1 MNTTSHKNSN
11 PYTLFAEW
19 LKSEGYEPPAKDKLN
34 PFRTAALF
42 EAYGN
47 FAENAFGPLRRSK
60 PSIFDQRLG
69 FLNRRIDEILT
80 PDPPMLTARLNY
92 AAMYNWQTFPAP
104 ADGSKKSEKSAEYS
118 NGVRWGATTDERTI
132 RADFKKWPDQ
142 NIGIVCGA
150 ENEIFVVEVDT
161 AEHGE
166 GVDGEAA
173 LKAWEAE
180 HGALPETLEALS
192 PSDSRHRFFKHPGVG
207 KKVKTIAGVLP
218 GVDVRGDGGMVLG
231 APSYRPRQVFAD
243 AKPTKAA
250 GVYRWVDQTVPIAD
264 PPAALLELV
273 MEKPAEPEP
282 KEPIKTK
289 ADNFERLG
297 RRTSSSNRDRS
308 WAEAAL
314 DDECDKLRSTSKGR
328 RNHQLNSS
336 AFSLG
341 QIVGAKVL
349 SESDVF
355 DALMQ
360 AAETNGLLK
369 DDGRAICKAT
379 INSGLSSGKLEPRYP
394 PENKPPPD
402 ATETNSEAAA
412 IGKAKTAEAKSKKK
426 KVVGV
431 ALEDFYA
438 LMPMHSYIFV
448 PSREMWPA
456 SSVNTRIPPVQL
468 FKKNGKPLLDEN
480 KEEVFLKANVWL
492 DKNRAVEQM
501 TWAPGFQLVIKD
513 RLISEGGWIERDDV
527 STFNMYRP
535 PSIKLGDAK
544 KATRWINLV
553 KKVYPNDAEEIFNF
567 CAHRR
572 QKPEEKINHAM
583 ILGGAPGIGK
593 DTLLEAPKQAIGPWN
608 FREVSP
614 QDVMGPWNDFI
625 KSVVL
630 RISEVRDLGD
640 VNRFSFYEHSKTLT
654 AAPPDV
660 TRCNTKYVAQH
671 YVLNVCG
678 VIFTTNYKSNGIYL
692 PPDDRRHYVAWSD
705 LTQADFPENFWQEF
719 WYWYQHENGFEHVAA
734 WLAER
739 DISKFNA
746 KAPPEKTAAFWAI
759 VDANAAPE
767 ESELA
772 DVLDQMGNLDAIT
785 LNDVIERAEG
795 DIQEWLMDRKNR
807 RTIPH
812 RFEKCGYVPVRS
824 DTKDGFWVIDGKRQV
839 VYARQELPLRDQI
852 TAARKLAKDFSGMKV
867 NY

>member
-1 MNTTSHKNSN
+1 
-11 PYTLFAEW
+11 
-19 LKSEGYEPPAKDKLN
+19 
-34 PFRTAALF
+34 
-42 EAYGN
+42 
-47 FAENAFGPLRRSK
+47 
-60 PSIFDQRLG
+60 
-69 FLNRRIDEILT
+69 
-80 PDPPMLTARLNY
+80 
-92 AAMYNWQTFPAP
+92 
-104 ADGSKKSEKSAEYS
+104 
-118 NGVRWGATTDERTI
+118 
-132 RADFKKWPDQ
+132 
-142 NIGIVCGA
+142 
-150 ENEIFVVEVDT
+150 
-161 AEHGE
+161 
-166 GVDGEAA
+166 
-173 LKAWEAE
+173 
-180 HGALPETLEALS
+180 
-192 PSDSRHRFFKHPGVG
+192 
-207 KKVKTIAGVLP
+207 
-218 GVDVRGDGGMVLG
+218 
-231 APSYRPRQVFAD
+231 
-243 AKPTKAA
+243 
-250 GVYRWVDQTVPIAD
+250 
-264 PPAALLELV
+264 
-273 MEKPAEPEP
+273 
-282 KEPIKTK
+282 
-289 ADNFERLG
+289 
-297 RRTSSSNRDRS
+297 
-308 WAEAAL
+308 
-314 DDECDKLRSTSKGR
+314 
-328 RNHQLNSS
+328 
-336 AFSLG
+336 
-341 QIVGAKVL
+341 
-349 SESDVF
+349 
-355 DALMQ
+355 
-360 AAETNGLLK
+360 
-369 DDGRAICKAT
+369 
-379 INSGLSSGKLEPRYP
+379 
-394 PENKPPPD
+394 
-402 ATETNSEAAA
+402 
-412 IGKAKTAEAKSKKK
+412 
-426 KVVGV
+426 
-431 ALEDFYA
+431 
-438 LMPMHSYIFV
+438 
-448 PSREMWPA
+448 
-456 SSVNTRIPPVQL
+456 
-468 FKKNGKPLLDEN
+468 LLDEN

-608 FREVSP
+608 LREVSP